1 MASENSRRSS
11 QNNKSTRTQNKKHRR
26 AGGSSGGGEYYHIE
40 IRPGGEFE
48 TFRTQDVGKPGH
60 IQRVAGKRSSGYW
73 TTVKWLIGKE
83 DAHIQ
88 DKKLIPDTKDAQEVI
103 EQLGSQPIHF
113 IGDRFKARP
122 RRDIPEA
129 DKPTPAQQKA
139 RRSNIKKAQSARKK

>member
-88 DKKLIPDTKDAQEVI
+88 DKTLIPDTKDAKEVI
-103 EQLGSQPIHF
+103 EKLGSQPVHF
-113 IGDRFKARP
+113 LGDRFKARP
-122 RRDIPEA
+122 RRDVPEA